1 MHVAFRLNHFLLCSL
16 SRAYRHGPALVEA
29 GAATRV
35 GQGPS
40 RAPGRGPFFAD
51 EWLKQEQERQRR
63 WSQEWK
69 QSWAWDWASHRWT
82 WGSGCF
88 DWGGRGW
95 WSQEP
100 TALDS
105 QKMAASSWEEDKD
118 PTTFTTER
126 VHEDMGTHRL
136 KALTPLSFQPQRHI
150 TMILGRPVVVL
161 NGQKIYE
168 LSNDK

>member
-1 MHVAFRLNHFLLCSL
+1 M
-16 SRAYRHGPALVEA
+16 
-29 GAATRV
+29 

-40 RAPGRGPFFAD
+40 KAPGRGPFSQVRSHE
-51 EWLKQEQERQRR
+51 EWLQQEQERQRSS
-63 WSQEWK
+63 SQEWK
-69 QSWAWDWASHRWT
+69 QSWAWDWATHRWT
-82 WGSGCF
+82 WGSGGSG
-88 DWGGRGW
+88 WGGRGW

-118 PTTFTTER
+118 LISSTTER

-136 KALTPLSFQPQRHI
+136 KALTPVSFQPQRHI

-161 NGQKIYE
+161 NGQKI
-168 LSNDK
+168 

>member
-1 MHVAFRLNHFLLCSL
+1 MAQRLWKEAQRPEWTKAQAERLDEGHFAQMRS
-16 SRAYRHGPALVEA
+16 HE
-29 GAATRV
+29 
-35 GQGPS
+35 
-40 RAPGRGPFFAD
+40 
-51 EWLKQEQERQRR
+51 EWLKQEKQRQSR
-63 WSQEWK
+63 WSQKRK
-69 QSWAWDWASHRWT
+69 QSWSWDWASHRWT
-82 WGSGCF
+82 WGSGGF

-136 KALTPLSFQPQRHI
+136 KTLTPVSFQPQRHI

-161 NGQKIYE
+161 NGQKI
-168 LSNDK
+168 

>member
-1 MHVAFRLNHFLLCSL
+1 MAQRLWKQVQRPEWAKAQAERLDEGHFSQMR
-16 SRAYRHGPALVEA
+16 SHE
-29 GAATRV
+29 
-35 GQGPS
+35 
-40 RAPGRGPFFAD
+40 
-51 EWLKQEQERQRR
+51 EWLKQERQRR

-82 WGSGCF
+82 WGSGGF
-88 DWGGRGW
+88 GWGGRGW

-118 PTTFTTER
+118 PTAFTTER

-161 NGQKIYE
+161 NGPKIEE